1 MIYLAVGK
9 NNPIYIE
16 QMLYDLKQYENEIQK
31 SLDIIEENITFIN
44 KLNNKLVDKF
54 EENQPINAR
63 KIAIY
68 IDDVDS
74 SIYNIS
80 NSTELDYFKDMFDDL
95 KNNVKNLRD
104 YYENQYLKTLEL
116 EQS

>member
-1 MIYLAVGK
+1 MAVGK

>member
-1 MIYLAVGK
+1 MAVGK

-80 NSTELDYFKDMFDDL
+80 NSTELDYFKDMFYDL
-95 KNNVKNLRD
+95 KNNVKNLRN